1 MRIVFAKLKLSQAQA
16 NVQTAVHFLCIC
28 SANPC
33 NFEVQILQ
41 MNFVFA
47 RCGFSE
53 CGLSFAAFPHIH
65 LSGFPFTWQDFFQ
78 EKGRFHLFN
87 SFSTIYF
94 LYYSEFKFV
103 SRSELDMAFK
113 THYGWFRGA
122 WGGSH
127 FDLWQI
133 VLAGLAPAVQKA
145 EVSAKKYTVG
155 REGGWQHLP

>member
-1 MRIVFAKLKLSQAQA
+1 MSKLCRWGLFLQNWSCLRHKLMSRLQSTFS
-16 NVQTAVHFLCIC
+16 V
-28 SANPC
+28 SAL
-33 NFEVQILQ
+33 QIL
-41 MNFVFA
+41 A
-47 RCGFSE
+47 ILRCRFCRWTLLLQNVVYLNVGCLLLRSLTFT
-53 CGLSFAAFPHIH
+53 CRAF
-65 LSGFPFTWQDFFQ
+65 LQ

-87 SFSTIYF
+87 SFSAIYF

-122 WGGSH
+122 WGGSQ